1 LSQPRNK
8 KRWIDPKKAVTFQ
21 LVHRSSRDI
30 NAGDGA
36 SEFVLKPQE
45 ELEPRN
51 VRSRF
56 GFRSEINFSVQ
67 NNNSEEESEE
77 YDEIDDEEYD
87 IIHFSGIL
95 LTTSTGLQ
103 KKRKRS

>member
-51 VRSRF
+51 
-56 GFRSEINFSVQ
+56 